1 MTEPRLRIDVLGP
14 VRVRVDDAELPLGG
28 PRPRAVFAQLAIQP
42 NRVVSTETLAMGT
55 WNNDPPPDAR
65 ANLQVFVHNLRKSL
79 RLAGLDARS
88 VLATAAPG
96 YRLVIP
102 DDAIDLGRFNAHKRR
117 GLACS
122 ADHRFA
128 EAATEFSAA
137 LAEFSGPVLDD
148 LRGLEFAELFAT
160 ALQEE
165 RLTVLTCRAEAEIAS
180 GRAATV
186 VPDLMAAAAQHPLRE
201 PLWVQLITALYL
213 NGQQS
218 DALGACR
225 RVRETLADELG
236 VDPGKELQDLEQRI
250 LRQEPLTVAESGWA
264 TAARAMTIIDE
275 RATRRAAVLRDDLT
289 GQSYRLGPGTSI
301 GRLPDNDIVLAHPK
315 VSRHHAVIVDT
326 GRSFVI
332 RDLASSNG
340 VFVRDERVV
349 DHAEIVD
356 GDSIRIGATA
366 LTLVVESE

>member
-1 MTEPRLRIDVLGP
+1 MHWR
-14 VRVRVDDAELPLGG
+14 
-28 PRPRAVFAQLAIQP
+28 
-42 NRVVSTETLAMGT
+42 
-55 WNNDPPPDAR
+55 
-65 ANLQVFVHNLRKSL
+65 
-79 RLAGLDARS
+79 
-88 VLATAAPG
+88 
-96 YRLVIP
+96 
-102 DDAIDLGRFNAHKRR
+102 
-117 GLACS
+117 
-122 ADHRFA
+122 
-128 EAATEFSAA
+128 
-137 LAEFSGPVLDD
+137 
-148 LRGLEFAELFAT
+148 
-160 ALQEE
+160 
-165 RLTVLTCRAEAEIAS
+165 
-180 GRAATV
+180 
-186 VPDLMAAAAQHPLRE
+186 
-201 PLWVQLITALYL
+201 
-213 NGQQS
+213 
-218 DALGACR
+218 ACR

-289 GQSYRLGPGTSI
+289 GQSYRLGLGTSI

-356 GDSIRIGATA
+356 GDPIRIGATA
-366 LTLVVESE
+366 FTLVVESE